1 MSLPSRNFL
10 AASVAL
16 GALAAGIAFLLYR
29 FDVSNMFMLS
39 LLLLMLRHCDQDS
52 IADVLESTLK
62 EGFLL
67 FGFVVDVSDINVVVG
82 VDVEAVT
89 LGTLAFVDVMG
100 PEGKAVVESVTPA
113 ESKV

>member
-1 MSLPSRNFL
+1 MS
-10 AASVAL
+10 V
-16 GALAAGIAFLLYR
+16 
-29 FDVSNMFMLS
+29 MFMLS

-52 IADVLESTLK
+52 IADVLESTFK

-67 FGFVVDVSDINVVVG
+67 LGFVVDVSDINVVVG

-100 PEGKAVVESVTPA
+100 PEGKAVVESVTLA